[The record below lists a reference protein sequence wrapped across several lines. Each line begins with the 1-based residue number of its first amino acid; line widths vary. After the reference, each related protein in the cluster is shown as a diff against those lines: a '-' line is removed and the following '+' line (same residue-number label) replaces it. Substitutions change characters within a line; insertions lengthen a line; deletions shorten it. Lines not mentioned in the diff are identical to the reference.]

1 MYIYIHIPFCN
12 HICSYCDFPKVLYEK
27 KYIMNY
33 LNMLRKEIISRYKGE
48 VVKTIFIGGGT
59 PTSLDYDELKELLNI
74 TNIFKKDYQYEFTIE
89 ANVES
94 LDLSKL
100 KLLKKNG
107 C

>member
-59 PTSLDYDELKELLNI
+59 PTSLDYDAKNEQTKEF
-74 TNIFKKDYQYEFTIE
+74 FKTVQNKMHYAVHGNT
-89 ANVES
+89 AA
-94 LDLSKL
+94 
-100 KLLKKNG
+100 
-107 C
+107 